1 MANNPRLKNRTVI
14 STAIDK
20 ELFKRF
26 KEYSEETSIPM
37 SKLLD
42 RAVTMFLESLENKKN
57 R

>member
-14 STAIDK
+14 STAIDN

-26 KEYSEETSIPM
+26 KEYSEETSVPM

-42 RAVTMFLESLENKKN
+42 KAVAMFLASVEHDKN